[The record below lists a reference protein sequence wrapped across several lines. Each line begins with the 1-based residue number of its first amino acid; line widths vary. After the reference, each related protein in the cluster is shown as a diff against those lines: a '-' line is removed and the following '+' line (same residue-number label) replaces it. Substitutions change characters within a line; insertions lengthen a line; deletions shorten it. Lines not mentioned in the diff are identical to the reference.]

1 MQQSIKQEIQIQLWR
16 CEQLLYYI
24 HSAEKNNQITREQKL
39 HAEIQVLSLIKSLET
54 QKAKTKTARINH
66 AGRFL
71 IPSNSEIK
79 QPHC

>member
-1 MQQSIKQEIQIQLWR
+1 MQNTINQEIQIQLWR

-54 QKAKTKTARINH
+54 QKSKIKTARNTH
-66 AGRFL
+66 AGRFM
-71 IPSNSEIK
+71 ITQPSSHSLN
-79 QPHC
+79 C